1 METSKITQNLY
12 TIKEAAVF
20 LGRSPWSVRELIWAG
35 HLPVV
40 RTRERGKQWIRRSSL
55 DSFVQKFERLENT
68 TGR

>member
-1 METSKITQNLY
+1 MSSKIEQSLY

-40 RTRERGKQWIRRSSL
+40 RKRERGKQWIRRSSL
-55 DSFVQKFERLENT
+55 DSFVQQFERFET
-68 TGR
+68 PAGW